1 MRRFLNSA
9 REKLVEGADG
19 PASGSGTLSGH
30 NLSVGGRQVH
40 VEQRLGVGGF
50 ATVYSC
56 RDVSTGEQFALKQL
70 CFGGNEEALE
80 LAQREAETMERLGD
94 HPHIVKLVGHSLPA
108 DARGDG
114 YLLLE
119 KCTGTL
125 ASLLEGRGE
134 RLDDALAL
142 TVFCEVSSAV
152 CHMHGAQPPVAHR
165 DLKVENVLRGADGKW
180 KLCDFGSATER
191 AKVYATEAER
201 LGEEEVIQ
209 KQTTPSYRAPEMW
222 DLFMRQRVDEKVD
235 VWAMGC
241 LLFRLVYGTL
251 AFDGESKLQVLNG
264 NYRVPAGL
272 TPAPNANILKLV
284 KAAFV
289 PDPAA
294 RPAMARLHQASAN
307 VGQALGATCAPIY
320 PPPPPKA
327 QPAAA
332 GAGFEAEWD
341 AFGTGGGGGGGGEAA
356 PARASSKAAFWDAVE
371 SGGGGRGDGGD
382 GDGESESEGG
392 SEGAQATEELRPQ
405 PPAQAGTVT
414 KAARALEPAFEAS
427 VGGEAGQ
434 HGGEQAASPEPAAAA
449 ATASPQ
455 PSSQPSSR
463 PTSRPHSRQ
472 PSHGRAG
479 SFGGIGPAESGPQ
492 SPTEAAAAARPPTA
506 VEAEVELAAARVRIA
521 ELEAIV
527 SSQAAEI
534 EQLKG
539 ANAVVEDPFG
549 APSPQMSPPAGS
561 KGATGAA
568 RQSVLARSPAPPKPS
583 VVLDPFAT
591 LGF

>member
-241 LLFRLVYGTL
+241 LLFRLVYGAL

-264 NYRVPAGL
+264 NYRVPGGL

-307 VGQALGATCAPIY
+307 VGQALGATRP
-320 PPPPPKA
+320 
-327 QPAAA
+327 
-332 GAGFEAEWD
+332 
-341 AFGTGGGGGGGGEAA
+341 
-356 PARASSKAAFWDAVE
+356 RRAAFWDAVE

-405 PPAQAGTVT
+405 PPAQAGTAT
-414 KAARALEPAFEAS
+414 KAARALEPAFEA
-427 VGGEAGQ
+427 
-434 HGGEQAASPEPAAAA
+434 
-449 ATASPQ
+449 
-455 PSSQPSSR
+455 
-463 PTSRPHSRQ
+463 
-472 PSHGRAG
+472 

-492 SPTEAAAAARPPTA
+492 SPTEAAAAARPPAA

-561 KGATGAA
+561 KGAMGGAG
-568 RQSVLARSPAPPKPS
+568 QSVLARSPAPPKPS

>member
-1 MRRFLNSA
+1 
-9 REKLVEGADG
+9 
-19 PASGSGTLSGH
+19 
-30 NLSVGGRQVH
+30 
-40 VEQRLGVGGF
+40 
-50 ATVYSC
+50 
-56 RDVSTGEQFALKQL
+56 
-70 CFGGNEEALE
+70 
-80 LAQREAETMERLGD
+80 
-94 HPHIVKLVGHSLPA
+94 
-108 DARGDG
+108 
-114 YLLLE
+114 
-119 KCTGTL
+119 
-125 ASLLEGRGE
+125 
-134 RLDDALAL
+134 
-142 TVFCEVSSAV
+142 
-152 CHMHGAQPPVAHR
+152 MHGAQPPVAHR

-241 LLFRLVYGTL
+241 LLFRLVYGAL

-341 AFGTGGGGGGGGEAA
+341 AFGTGGGGGGGGAAA

-405 PPAQAGTVT
+405 PPAQAGTAT

-427 VGGEAGQ
+427 FGGEPGQ
-434 HGGEQAASPEPAAAA
+434 QGGEQAASPEPAAAA

-492 SPTEAAAAARPPTA
+492 SPTEAAAAARPPAA

-561 KGATGAA
+561 KGAMGAA
-568 RQSVLARSPAPPKPS
+568 GQSVLARSPAPPKPS